1 MKAAN
6 GQRRHTGLCAAA
18 EHHLAIAVPDVAEGI
33 PHGVGAAGTG
43 CHGAGA
49 HAPEPGVNGHL
60 TGGHVGN
67 GGGDVEDGANAAWGG
82 TAELIDNPCSS
93 SDNSSTKVLK
103 VVSTEFA
110 NVAIPL
116 NLPEGK
122 TLADYTGVRLQ
133 LAVLEGS
140 ENITWVGNELGLVD
154 NDTQEKTFQVAQN
167 SWGDATYNTWMSL
180 DFNFDETILATYLDG
195 NHTSTSLLIKVGR
208 QAFNYAI
215 DNIRLIEKEQ
225 VADPN
230 TIFTFETMDL
240 GTTPRCGMPWSGSCE
255 VAENP
260 YTTGINTSSKALK
273 VNGGECSPVTFT
285 EALPAGKTWNDYS
298 GIKLQV
304 CFLESGFEWCP
315 IEMGIRTDGGSHI
328 KFGYTVDAST
338 GQEGAGIGDY
348 TPGEWLDVELK
359 IDPAMITD
367 EAKSVRTMYLRLMKS
382 DLSYLYDNL
391 VLIPSSSTG
400 AVSEVV
406 TDDVKVYGAN
416 GCINVDLQKDM
427 QVTVYSVDGRIIS
440 SQMLSSGRHT
450 VEVPK
455 GIYIVNRTKVA
466 VF

>member
-1 MKAAN
+1 MKK
-6 GQRRHTGLCAAA
+6 TLSLLCAAC
-18 EHHLAIAVPDVAEGI
+18 IAVGMQAQ
-33 PHGVGAAGTG
+33 TYM
-43 CHGAGA
+43 
-49 HAPEPGVNGHL
+49 VNDFESGL
-60 TGGHVGN
+60 N
-67 GGGDVEDGANAAWGG
+67 GANAAWGG

-195 NHTSTSLLIKVGR
+195 NHASTSLLIKVGR

-240 GTTPRCGMPWSGSCE
+240 GTTPRCGMPWSRSCE

-315 IEMGIRTDGGSHI
+315 IEMGVRTDGGSHI

-338 GQEGAGIGDY
+338 GQEGTGIGDY

-427 QVTVYSVDGRIIS
+427 QVTVYSVDGRIVS

>member
-1 MKAAN
+1 MKK
-6 GQRRHTGLCAAA
+6 TLSLLCAAC
-18 EHHLAIAVPDVAEGI
+18 IAVGMQAQ
-33 PHGVGAAGTG
+33 TYM
-43 CHGAGA
+43 
-49 HAPEPGVNGHL
+49 VNDFESGL
-60 TGGHVGN
+60 N
-67 GGGDVEDGANAAWGG
+67 GANAAWGG

-103 VVSTEFA
+103 VVSTEYA

-285 EALPAGKTWNDYS
+285 EALPAGKTWNDS

>member
-1 MKAAN
+1 MKK
-6 GQRRHTGLCAAA
+6 TLSLLCAAC
-18 EHHLAIAVPDVAEGI
+18 IAVGMQAQ
-33 PHGVGAAGTG
+33 TYM
-43 CHGAGA
+43 
-49 HAPEPGVNGHL
+49 VNDFESGL
-60 TGGHVGN
+60 N
-67 GGGDVEDGANAAWGG
+67 GANAAWGG

-195 NHTSTSLLIKVGR
+195 NHASTSLLIKVGR

-315 IEMGIRTDGGSHI
+315 IEMGVRTDGGSHI

-427 QVTVYSVDGRIIS
+427 QVTVYIVDGRIVP

>member
-1 MKAAN
+1 MKK
-6 GQRRHTGLCAAA
+6 TLSLLCAAC
-18 EHHLAIAVPDVAEGI
+18 IAVGMQAQ
-33 PHGVGAAGTG
+33 TYM
-43 CHGAGA
+43 
-49 HAPEPGVNGHL
+49 VNDFESGF
-60 TGGHVGN
+60 N
-67 GGGDVEDGANAAWGG
+67 GANAAWGG

-195 NHTSTSLLIKVGR
+195 NHASTSLLIKVGR

-315 IEMGIRTDGGSHI
+315 IEMGVRTDGGSHI

-427 QVTVYSVDGRIIS
+427 QVTVYSVDGRIVS

>member
-1 MKAAN
+1 MKK
-6 GQRRHTGLCAAA
+6 TLSLLCAAC
-18 EHHLAIAVPDVAEGI
+18 IAVGMQAQ
-33 PHGVGAAGTG
+33 TYM
-43 CHGAGA
+43 
-49 HAPEPGVNGHL
+49 VNDFESGL
-60 TGGHVGN
+60 N
-67 GGGDVEDGANAAWGG
+67 GANAAWGG

-195 NHTSTSLLIKVGR
+195 NHASTSLLIKVGR

-240 GTTPRCGMPWSGSCE
+240 GTTTRCGMPWSGSCE

-315 IEMGIRTDGGSHI
+315 IEMGVRTDGGSHI

-427 QVTVYSVDGRIIS
+427 QVTVYSVDGRIVS

>member
-1 MKAAN
+1 MKK
-6 GQRRHTGLCAAA
+6 TLSLLCAAC
-18 EHHLAIAVPDVAEGI
+18 IAVGMQAQ
-33 PHGVGAAGTG
+33 TYM
-43 CHGAGA
+43 
-49 HAPEPGVNGHL
+49 VNDFESGL
-60 TGGHVGN
+60 N
-67 GGGDVEDGANAAWGG
+67 GANAAWGG

-195 NHTSTSLLIKVGR
+195 NHASTSLLIKVGR

-304 CFLESGFEWCP
+304 CCLESGFEWCP
-315 IEMGIRTDGGSHI
+315 IEMGVRTDGGSHI

-427 QVTVYSVDGRIIS
+427 QVTVYSVDGRIVS

>member
-1 MKAAN
+1 MKK
-6 GQRRHTGLCAAA
+6 TLSLLCAAC
-18 EHHLAIAVPDVAEGI
+18 IAVGMQAQ
-33 PHGVGAAGTG
+33 TYM
-43 CHGAGA
+43 
-49 HAPEPGVNGHL
+49 VNDFESGL
-60 TGGHVGN
+60 N
-67 GGGDVEDGANAAWGG
+67 GANAAWGG

-195 NHTSTSLLIKVGR
+195 NHASTSLLIKVGR

-315 IEMGIRTDGGSHI
+315 IEMGVRTDGGSHI

-427 QVTVYSVDGRIIS
+427 QVTVYSVDGRIVS

-455 GIYIVNRTKVA
+455 GIYIVNRTEVA

>member
-1 MKAAN
+1 MKK
-6 GQRRHTGLCAAA
+6 TLSLLCAAC
-18 EHHLAIAVPDVAEGI
+18 IAVGMQAQ
-33 PHGVGAAGTG
+33 TYM
-43 CHGAGA
+43 
-49 HAPEPGVNGHL
+49 VNDFESGL
-60 TGGHVGN
+60 N
-67 GGGDVEDGANAAWGG
+67 GANAAWGG

-195 NHTSTSLLIKVGR
+195 NHASTSLLIKVGR

-230 TIFTFETMDL
+230 TNFTFETMDL

-315 IEMGIRTDGGSHI
+315 IEMGVRTDGGSHI

-427 QVTVYSVDGRIIS
+427 QVTVYSVDGRIVS

>member
-1 MKAAN
+1 MKK
-6 GQRRHTGLCAAA
+6 TLSLLCAAC
-18 EHHLAIAVPDVAEGI
+18 IAVGMQAQ
-33 PHGVGAAGTG
+33 TYM
-43 CHGAGA
+43 
-49 HAPEPGVNGHL
+49 VNDFESGL
-60 TGGHVGN
+60 NV
-67 GGGDVEDGANAAWGG
+67 ANAAWGG

-103 VVSTEFA
+103 VVSTEYA

-180 DFNFDETILATYLDG
+180 DFNFDETKLASYLES
-195 NHTSTSLLIKVGR
+195 NHASTSLLIKVGR

-315 IEMGIRTDGGSHI
+315 IEMGVRTDGGSHI

-427 QVTVYSVDGRIIS
+427 QVTVYSVDGRIVS

>member
-1 MKAAN
+1 MKK
-6 GQRRHTGLCAAA
+6 TLSLLCAAC
-18 EHHLAIAVPDVAEGI
+18 IAVGMQAQTYMVNDFESGLN
-33 PHGVGAAGTG
+33 GAT
-43 CHGAGA
+43 
-49 HAPEPGVNGHL
+49 
-60 TGGHVGN
+60 
-67 GGGDVEDGANAAWGG
+67 AAWGG

-195 NHTSTSLLIKVGR
+195 NHASTSLLIKVGR

-315 IEMGIRTDGGSHI
+315 IEMGVRTDGGSHI

-427 QVTVYSVDGRIIS
+427 QVTVYSVDGRIVS

>member
-1 MKAAN
+1 MKK
-6 GQRRHTGLCAAA
+6 TLSLLCAAC
-18 EHHLAIAVPDVAEGI
+18 IAVGMQAQ
-33 PHGVGAAGTG
+33 TYM
-43 CHGAGA
+43 
-49 HAPEPGVNGHL
+49 VNDFESGL
-60 TGGHVGN
+60 N
-67 GGGDVEDGANAAWGG
+67 GANAAWGG

-195 NHTSTSLLIKVGR
+195 NHASTSLLIKVGR

-298 GIKLQV
+298 GIKSQV

-315 IEMGIRTDGGSHI
+315 IEMGVRTDGGSHI

-427 QVTVYSVDGRIIS
+427 QVTVYSVDGRIVS

>member
-1 MKAAN
+1 MDIKMFNLIVDNMKK
-6 GQRRHTGLCAAA
+6 TLSLLCAAC
-18 EHHLAIAVPDVAEGI
+18 IAVGMQAQ
-33 PHGVGAAGTG
+33 TYM
-43 CHGAGA
+43 
-49 HAPEPGVNGHL
+49 VNDFESGL
-60 TGGHVGN
+60 N
-67 GGGDVEDGANAAWGG
+67 GANAAWGG

-195 NHTSTSLLIKVGR
+195 NHASTSLLIKVGR

-315 IEMGIRTDGGSHI
+315 IEMGVRTDGGSHI

-427 QVTVYSVDGRIIS
+427 QVTVYSVDGRIVS

>member
-1 MKAAN
+1 MKK
-6 GQRRHTGLCAAA
+6 TLSLLCAAC
-18 EHHLAIAVPDVAEGI
+18 IAVGMQAQ
-33 PHGVGAAGTG
+33 TYM
-43 CHGAGA
+43 
-49 HAPEPGVNGHL
+49 VNDFESGL
-60 TGGHVGN
+60 N
-67 GGGDVEDGANAAWGG
+67 GANAAWGG

-103 VVSTEFA
+103 VVRTEFA

-195 NHTSTSLLIKVGR
+195 NHASTSLLIKVGR

-240 GTTPRCGMPWSGSCE
+240 GATPRCGMPWSGSCE

-315 IEMGIRTDGGSHI
+315 IEMGVRTDGGSHI

-427 QVTVYSVDGRIIS
+427 QVTVYSVDGRIVS

>member
-1 MKAAN
+1 MKK
-6 GQRRHTGLCAAA
+6 TLSLLCAAC
-18 EHHLAIAVPDVAEGI
+18 IAVGMQAQ
-33 PHGVGAAGTG
+33 TYM
-43 CHGAGA
+43 
-49 HAPEPGVNGHL
+49 VNDFESGL
-60 TGGHVGN
+60 N
-67 GGGDVEDGANAAWGG
+67 GANAAWGG

-195 NHTSTSLLIKVGR
+195 NHASTSLLIKVGR

-315 IEMGIRTDGGSHI
+315 IEMGVRTDGGSHI

-338 GQEGAGIGDY
+338 GQEGTGIGDY

-427 QVTVYSVDGRIIS
+427 QVTEYSVDGRIVS

>member
-1 MKAAN
+1 MKK
-6 GQRRHTGLCAAA
+6 TLSLLCAAC
-18 EHHLAIAVPDVAEGI
+18 IAVGMQAQ
-33 PHGVGAAGTG
+33 TYM
-43 CHGAGA
+43 
-49 HAPEPGVNGHL
+49 VNDFESGL
-60 TGGHVGN
+60 N
-67 GGGDVEDGANAAWGG
+67 GANAAWGG

-195 NHTSTSLLIKVGR
+195 NHASTSLLIKVGR

-315 IEMGIRTDGGSHI
+315 IEMGVRTDGGSHI

-338 GQEGAGIGDY
+338 GQEGTGSGDY

-427 QVTVYSVDGRIIS
+427 QVTVYSVDGRIVS

>member
-1 MKAAN
+1 MKK
-6 GQRRHTGLCAAA
+6 TLSLLCAAC
-18 EHHLAIAVPDVAEGI
+18 IAVGMQAQ
-33 PHGVGAAGTG
+33 TYM
-43 CHGAGA
+43 
-49 HAPEPGVNGHL
+49 VNDFESGL
-60 TGGHVGN
+60 N
-67 GGGDVEDGANAAWGG
+67 GANAAWGG

-140 ENITWVGNELGLVD
+140 KNITWVGNELGLVD

-195 NHTSTSLLIKVGR
+195 NHASTSLLIKVGR

-315 IEMGIRTDGGSHI
+315 IEMGVRTDGGSHI

-427 QVTVYSVDGRIIS
+427 QVTVYSVDGRIVS

>member
-1 MKAAN
+1 MKK
-6 GQRRHTGLCAAA
+6 TLSLLCAAC
-18 EHHLAIAVPDVAEGI
+18 IAVGMQAQ
-33 PHGVGAAGTG
+33 TYM
-43 CHGAGA
+43 
-49 HAPEPGVNGHL
+49 VNDFESGL
-60 TGGHVGN
+60 N
-67 GGGDVEDGANAAWGG
+67 GANAAWGG

-195 NHTSTSLLIKVGR
+195 NHASTSLLIKVGR

-255 VAENP
+255 VTENP

-315 IEMGIRTDGGSHI
+315 IEMGVRTDGGSHI

-427 QVTVYSVDGRIIS
+427 QVTVYSVDGRIVS
-440 SQMLSSGRHT
+440 SHMLSSGRHMI
-450 VEVPK
+450 EVPK

>member
-1 MKAAN
+1 MKK
-6 GQRRHTGLCAAA
+6 TLSLLCAAC
-18 EHHLAIAVPDVAEGI
+18 IAVGMQAQ
-33 PHGVGAAGTG
+33 TYM
-43 CHGAGA
+43 
-49 HAPEPGVNGHL
+49 VNDFESGL
-60 TGGHVGN
+60 N
-67 GGGDVEDGANAAWGG
+67 GANAAWGG

-195 NHTSTSLLIKVGR
+195 NHASTSLLIKVGR

-240 GTTPRCGMPWSGSCE
+240 GTTPRCGMPWSGACE

-315 IEMGIRTDGGSHI
+315 IEMGVRTDGGSHI

-338 GQEGAGIGDY
+338 GQEGTGIGDY

-427 QVTVYSVDGRIIS
+427 QVTVYSVDGRIVS

>member
-1 MKAAN
+1 MKK
-6 GQRRHTGLCAAA
+6 TLSLLCAAC
-18 EHHLAIAVPDVAEGI
+18 IAVGMQAQ
-33 PHGVGAAGTG
+33 TYM
-43 CHGAGA
+43 
-49 HAPEPGVNGHL
+49 VNDFESGL
-60 TGGHVGN
+60 N
-67 GGGDVEDGANAAWGG
+67 GANAAWGG

-195 NHTSTSLLIKVGR
+195 NHASTSLLIKVGR

-285 EALPAGKTWNDYS
+285 EALPASKTWNDYS

-315 IEMGIRTDGGSHI
+315 IEMGVRTDGGSHI

-400 AVSEVV
+400 AVSELV

-427 QVTVYSVDGRIIS
+427 QVTVYSVDGRIVS

>member
-1 MKAAN
+1 MKK
-6 GQRRHTGLCAAA
+6 TLSLLCAAC
-18 EHHLAIAVPDVAEGI
+18 IAVGMQAQ
-33 PHGVGAAGTG
+33 TYM
-43 CHGAGA
+43 
-49 HAPEPGVNGHL
+49 VNDFESGL
-60 TGGHVGN
+60 N
-67 GGGDVEDGANAAWGG
+67 GANAAWGG

-195 NHTSTSLLIKVGR
+195 NHASTSLLIKVGR

-315 IEMGIRTDGGSHI
+315 IEMGVRTDGGSHI
-328 KFGYTVDAST
+328 KFGYMVDAST

-427 QVTVYSVDGRIIS
+427 QVTVYSVDGRIVS

>member
-1 MKAAN
+1 MKK
-6 GQRRHTGLCAAA
+6 TLSLLCAAC
-18 EHHLAIAVPDVAEGI
+18 IAVGMQAQ
-33 PHGVGAAGTG
+33 TYM
-43 CHGAGA
+43 
-49 HAPEPGVNGHL
+49 VNDFESGL
-60 TGGHVGN
+60 N
-67 GGGDVEDGANAAWGG
+67 GANAAWGG

-195 NHTSTSLLIKVGR
+195 NHASTSLLIKVGR

-315 IEMGIRTDGGSHI
+315 IEMGVRTDGGSHI

-338 GQEGAGIGDY
+338 GQEGTGIGDY

-400 AVSEVV
+400 AVLEVV

-427 QVTVYSVDGRIIS
+427 QVTVYSVDGRIVS

>member
-1 MKAAN
+1 MKK
-6 GQRRHTGLCAAA
+6 TLSLLCAAC
-18 EHHLAIAVPDVAEGI
+18 IAVGMQAQ
-33 PHGVGAAGTG
+33 TYM
-43 CHGAGA
+43 
-49 HAPEPGVNGHL
+49 VNDFESGL
-60 TGGHVGN
+60 N
-67 GGGDVEDGANAAWGG
+67 GANAAWGG

-260 YTTGINTSSKALK
+260 YTTGINTSSKALLK

-304 CFLESGFEWCP
+304 CFLESGFEWCH

>member
-1 MKAAN
+1 MKK
-6 GQRRHTGLCAAA
+6 TLSLLCAAC
-18 EHHLAIAVPDVAEGI
+18 IAVGMQAQ
-33 PHGVGAAGTG
+33 TYM
-43 CHGAGA
+43 
-49 HAPEPGVNGHL
+49 VNDFESGL
-60 TGGHVGN
+60 N
-67 GGGDVEDGANAAWGG
+67 GANAAWGG

-103 VVSTEFA
+103 VVSTESA

-195 NHTSTSLLIKVGR
+195 NHASTSLLIKVGR

-315 IEMGIRTDGGSHI
+315 IEMGVRTDGGSHI

-338 GQEGAGIGDY
+338 GQEGTGIGDY

-427 QVTVYSVDGRIIS
+427 QVTVYSVDGRIVS

>member
-1 MKAAN
+1 MKK
-6 GQRRHTGLCAAA
+6 TLSLLCAAC
-18 EHHLAIAVPDVAEGI
+18 IAVGMQAQ
-33 PHGVGAAGTG
+33 TYM
-43 CHGAGA
+43 
-49 HAPEPGVNGHL
+49 VNDFESGL
-60 TGGHVGN
+60 N
-67 GGGDVEDGANAAWGG
+67 GANAAWGG

-167 SWGDATYNTWMSL
+167 SWGDATYNPWMSL
-180 DFNFDETILATYLDG
+180 DFNFDATILATYLDG

-427 QVTVYSVDGRIIS
+427 QVTVYSVDGRIIC

>member
-1 MKAAN
+1 MKK
-6 GQRRHTGLCAAA
+6 TLSLLCVAC
-18 EHHLAIAVPDVAEGI
+18 IAVGMQAQ
-33 PHGVGAAGTG
+33 TYM
-43 CHGAGA
+43 
-49 HAPEPGVNGHL
+49 VNDFESGL
-60 TGGHVGN
+60 N
-67 GGGDVEDGANAAWGG
+67 GANAAWGG
-82 TAELIDNPCSS
+82 TVELIDNPCSS

-103 VVSTEFA
+103 VVSTEYA

-154 NDTQEKTFQVAQN
+154 NDTQEKTFQVALN
-167 SWGDATYNTWMSL
+167 SWGDAAYNTWMSL
-180 DFNFDETILATYLDG
+180 DFNFDETKLASYLEG
-195 NHTSTSLLIKVGR
+195 NHASTSLLIKVGR

-255 VAENP
+255 VTENP
-260 YTTGINTSSKALK
+260 YTTGINMSLKALK

-315 IEMGIRTDGGSHI
+315 IEMGVRTDGGSHI

>member
-1 MKAAN
+1 MKK
-6 GQRRHTGLCAAA
+6 TLSLLCAAC
-18 EHHLAIAVPDVAEGI
+18 IAVGMQAQ
-33 PHGVGAAGTG
+33 TYM
-43 CHGAGA
+43 
-49 HAPEPGVNGHL
+49 VN
-60 TGGHVGN
+60 
-67 GGGDVEDGANAAWGG
+67 DVESGLNGANAAWGG

-195 NHTSTSLLIKVGR
+195 NHASTSLLIKVGR

-315 IEMGIRTDGGSHI
+315 IEMGVRTDGGSHI

-427 QVTVYSVDGRIIS
+427 QVTVYSVDGRIVS

>member
-1 MKAAN
+1 MKK
-6 GQRRHTGLCAAA
+6 TLSLLCAAC
-18 EHHLAIAVPDVAEGI
+18 IAVGMQAQ
-33 PHGVGAAGTG
+33 TYM
-43 CHGAGA
+43 
-49 HAPEPGVNGHL
+49 VNDFESGL
-60 TGGHVGN
+60 N
-67 GGGDVEDGANAAWGG
+67 GANAAWGG

-180 DFNFDETILATYLDG
+180 DFNFDETILATYFDG
-195 NHTSTSLLIKVGR
+195 NHASTSLLIKVGR

-315 IEMGIRTDGGSHI
+315 IEMGVRTDGGSHI

-427 QVTVYSVDGRIIS
+427 QVTVYSVDGRIVS

>member
-1 MKAAN
+1 MKK
-6 GQRRHTGLCAAA
+6 TLSLLCAAC
-18 EHHLAIAVPDVAEGI
+18 IAVGMQAQ
-33 PHGVGAAGTG
+33 TYM
-43 CHGAGA
+43 
-49 HAPEPGVNGHL
+49 VNDFESGL
-60 TGGHVGN
+60 N
-67 GGGDVEDGANAAWGG
+67 GANAAWGG

-230 TIFTFETMDL
+230 TI
-240 GTTPRCGMPWSGSCE
+240 
-255 VAENP
+255 
-260 YTTGINTSSKALK
+260 
-273 VNGGECSPVTFT
+273 
-285 EALPAGKTWNDYS
+285 
-298 GIKLQV
+298 
-304 CFLESGFEWCP
+304 WCP

>member
-1 MKAAN
+1 MKK
-6 GQRRHTGLCAAA
+6 TLSLLCAAC
-18 EHHLAIAVPDVAEGI
+18 IAVGMQAQ
-33 PHGVGAAGTG
+33 TYM
-43 CHGAGA
+43 
-49 HAPEPGVNGHL
+49 VNDFESGL
-60 TGGHVGN
+60 N
-67 GGGDVEDGANAAWGG
+67 GANAAWGG

-195 NHTSTSLLIKVGR
+195 NHASTSLLIKVGR

-315 IEMGIRTDGGSHI
+315 IEMGVRTDGGPHI

-427 QVTVYSVDGRIIS
+427 QVTVYSVDGRIVS

>member
-1 MKAAN
+1 MKK
-6 GQRRHTGLCAAA
+6 TLSLLCAAC
-18 EHHLAIAVPDVAEGI
+18 IAVGMQAQ
-33 PHGVGAAGTG
+33 TYM
-43 CHGAGA
+43 
-49 HAPEPGVNGHL
+49 VNDFESGL
-60 TGGHVGN
+60 N
-67 GGGDVEDGANAAWGG
+67 GANAAWGG

-195 NHTSTSLLIKVGR
+195 NHASTSLLIKVGR

-260 YTTGINTSSKALK
+260 YTTGINTSSQALK

-315 IEMGIRTDGGSHI
+315 IEMGVRTDGGSHI

-427 QVTVYSVDGRIIS
+427 QVTVYSVDGRIVS

>member
-1 MKAAN
+1 MKK
-6 GQRRHTGLCAAA
+6 TLSLLCAAC
-18 EHHLAIAVPDVAEGI
+18 IAVGMQAQ
-33 PHGVGAAGTG
+33 TYM
-43 CHGAGA
+43 
-49 HAPEPGVNGHL
+49 VNDFESGL
-60 TGGHVGN
+60 N
-67 GGGDVEDGANAAWGG
+67 GANAAWGG

-195 NHTSTSLLIKVGR
+195 NHASTSLLIKVGR

-315 IEMGIRTDGGSHI
+315 IEMGVRTDGGSHI

-416 GCINVDLQKDM
+416 GCINEDLQKDM
-427 QVTVYSVDGRIIS
+427 QVTVYSVDGRIVS

>member
-1 MKAAN
+1 MKK
-6 GQRRHTGLCAAA
+6 TLSLLCAAC
-18 EHHLAIAVPDVAEGI
+18 IAVGMQAQ
-33 PHGVGAAGTG
+33 TYM
-43 CHGAGA
+43 
-49 HAPEPGVNGHL
+49 VNDFESGL
-60 TGGHVGN
+60 N
-67 GGGDVEDGANAAWGG
+67 GANAAWGG

-93 SDNSSTKVLK
+93 SDNSLTKVLK

-195 NHTSTSLLIKVGR
+195 NHASTSLLIKVGR

-240 GTTPRCGMPWSGSCE
+240 GATPRCGMPWSGSCE

-273 VNGGECSPVTFT
+273 VNGSECSPVTFT

-315 IEMGIRTDGGSHI
+315 IEMGVRTDGGSHI

-359 IDPAMITD
+359 IDPAMISD

-391 VLIPSSSTG
+391 VLIPSSSTD

-427 QVTVYSVDGRIIS
+427 QVTVYSVDGRIVS

>member
-1 MKAAN
+1 MKK
-6 GQRRHTGLCAAA
+6 TLSLLCAAC
-18 EHHLAIAVPDVAEGI
+18 IAVGMQAQ
-33 PHGVGAAGTG
+33 TYM
-43 CHGAGA
+43 
-49 HAPEPGVNGHL
+49 VNDFESGL
-60 TGGHVGN
+60 N
-67 GGGDVEDGANAAWGG
+67 GANAAWGG

-103 VVSTEFA
+103 VVSTEYA

-154 NDTQEKTFQVAQN
+154 NDTQEKTFQVALN

-195 NHTSTSLLIKVGR
+195 NHASTSLLIKVGR

-260 YTTGINTSSKALK
+260 YTTGINTSSKTLK

-315 IEMGIRTDGGSHI
+315 IEMGVRTDGGSHI

>member
-1 MKAAN
+1 MKK
-6 GQRRHTGLCAAA
+6 TLSLLCAAC
-18 EHHLAIAVPDVAEGI
+18 IAVGMQAQ
-33 PHGVGAAGTG
+33 TYM
-43 CHGAGA
+43 
-49 HAPEPGVNGHL
+49 VNDFESGL
-60 TGGHVGN
+60 N
-67 GGGDVEDGANAAWGG
+67 GANAAWGG

-195 NHTSTSLLIKVGR
+195 NHASTSLLIKVGR

-240 GTTPRCGMPWSGSCE
+240 GTTPRCGMPWAGSCE
-255 VAENP
+255 GAENP

-315 IEMGIRTDGGSHI
+315 IEMGVRTDGGSHI

-400 AVSEVV
+400 AVSELV

-427 QVTVYSVDGRIIS
+427 QVTVYSVDGRIVS

>member
-1 MKAAN
+1 MKK
-6 GQRRHTGLCAAA
+6 TLSLLCAAC
-18 EHHLAIAVPDVAEGI
+18 IAVGMQAQ
-33 PHGVGAAGTG
+33 TYM
-43 CHGAGA
+43 
-49 HAPEPGVNGHL
+49 VNDFESGL
-60 TGGHVGN
+60 N
-67 GGGDVEDGANAAWGG
+67 GANAAWGG

-110 NVAIPL
+110 NVSIPL

-195 NHTSTSLLIKVGR
+195 NHASTSLLIKVGR

-315 IEMGIRTDGGSHI
+315 IEMGVRTDGGSHI

-427 QVTVYSVDGRIIS
+427 QVTVYSVDGRIVS